1 MTRKS
6 IFALAALAAFGAI
19 APLGCKPA
27 GKDGASGAGD
37 APKSGSSRIVF
48 IPKNM
53 GNPYFEAMEK
63 GFQQASKELGFEFST
78 TGPAVAEPTAQIS
91 YIKDEIQRGATAI
104 VIAANSVDALNG
116 TLDEA
121 RAKGIK
127 IITVD
132 SDLTGNET
140 HRDLGVLACDFD
152 TMGDFLIEQMGSIM
166 NYEGKFAILSA
177 TTDAPNQNKW
187 IKGMQAAVKN
197 PKYAKMQLVDVVY
210 GDDKDQ
216 KSLTEA
222 EALLTKH
229 PDLKGI
235 IAPTTV
241 GVYGC
246 AKAVEQAGVY
256 PGGKNAKGAGVSV
269 IGLGVAKQM
278 QRHLKDGIVPKV
290 FLWDPAEQGYIA
302 SYAAV
307 RMAEGKFTPAD
318 GATINIPDL
327 PLTKMGDK
335 KVGKNNVLIIGE
347 PVEYNKGNVD
357 KYAGE

>member
-19 APLGCKPA
+19 APIGCKPA
-27 GKDGASGAGD
+27 AKDGASGAGD

-152 TMGDFLIEQMGSIM
+152 TMGDFLIEQMGAIM

-177 TTDAPNQNKW
+177 TTEAPNQNKW
-187 IKGMQAAVKN
+187 IKGMKTAMKN
-197 PKYAKMQLVDVVY
+197 PKYAKKQLV
-210 GDDKDQ
+210 
-216 KSLTEA
+216 
-222 EALLTKH
+222 
-229 PDLKGI
+229 P
-235 IAPTTV
+235 
-241 GVYGC
+241 
-246 AKAVEQAGVY
+246 
-256 PGGKNAKGAGVSV
+256 VS
-269 IGLGVAKQM
+269 
-278 QRHLKDGIVPKV
+278 
-290 FLWDPAEQGYIA
+290 Y
-302 SYAAV
+302 
-307 RMAEGKFTPAD
+307 T
-318 GATINIPDL
+318 
-327 PLTKMGDK
+327 PLTPPTNRE
-335 KVGKNNVLIIGE
+335 V
-347 PVEYNKGNVD
+347 
-357 KYAGE
+357 

>member
-1 MTRKS
+1 M
-6 IFALAALAAFGAI
+6 ALAVAVLPA
-19 APLGCKPA
+19 GCKPA
-27 GKDGASGAGD
+27 GKEASSQIGAT
-37 APKSGSSRIVF
+37 KSGSRIVF

-63 GFQQASKELGFEFST
+63 GFKQASTELGFEFET
-78 TGPAVAEPTAQIS
+78 TGPAQADPTAQIS

-121 RAKGIK
+121 HQKGIK

-152 TMGDFLIEQMGSIM
+152 TMGEFLIEKMGELV

-177 TTDAPNQNKW
+177 TTDAPNQNNW
-187 IKGMQAAVKN
+187 IKGMRVAVKL

-222 EALLTKH
+222 EGLLTKY

-241 GVYGC
+241 GVYAC

-256 PGGKNAKGAGVSV
+256 PGGKNAKAGGVKV

-278 QRHLKDGIVPKV
+278 KRFLKESIVPKV

-318 GATINIPDL
+318 GAVINIPDL
-327 PLTKMGDK
+327 PLSKMGDK

-347 PVEYNKGNVD
+347 PLEYNKDNVD
-357 KYAGE
+357 KYAVD